1 MQTRTAEGTST
12 STPMGGARR
21 EWSWTPALLESPVHH
36 SELAAVYKAWA
47 KHRRNGSLP
56 ALTDFSIDDLTPWLG
71 RISVATATRGD
82 FEIELIGCSLINES
96 GEEIS
101 RVLLSESKL
110 GPVGP
115 SARDMLETVTGM
127 GIVALPCG
135 STEWRNQSIGWHGI
149 ALPLAGSAALICLFT
164 AQ

>member
-21 EWSWTPALLESPVHH
+21 EWSWTPALLETRVHH
-36 SELAAVYKAWA
+36 PELSAVYTAWS
-47 KHRRNGSLP
+47 KHRRHGRLP
-56 ALTDFSIDDLTPWLG
+56 AITDFSIDDLAPWLG
-71 RISVATATRGD
+71 RVSVAKAKGGD
-82 FEIELIGCSLINES
+82 FEVELLGCSLINES

-101 RVLLSESKL
+101 RVMLSESKL

-115 SARDMLETVTGM
+115 NARDMLETVTGM

-135 STEWRNQSIGWHGI
+135 STEWRDQSIGWHGI

-164 AQ
+164 VH